1 MLFHS
6 TNYNSPQVDFISAI
20 LQGQASDKGLYMPNE
35 IPKLKSSVISSLS
48 NLSFQEI
55 AIEIL
60 GTIIGDAIPQNKL
73 KEIILRAL
81 NFDVPIKKFNHNN
94 YICFLDRGPTYSF
107 KDFGARILACLLEY
121 ILEKEEKNII
131 ILTATSGDTGSA
143 VAHAFHQMNNIQ
155 VLVLYPKNEISL
167 RQRKQMNTLGGNVT
181 TIGIEGKFD
190 DCQKLV
196 KQAFADRDLETFNLS
211 SANSINFGRL
221 LPQSIYYFYSYSQI
235 VESSKEKVIFSVPCG
250 NFGNLTGGLLAK
262 RMGLPIEQ
270 FIAAVNEN
278 DEFPKFLQTGNYI
291 KVEPSKE
298 CISNAMNVGHPS
310 NLARIFDLYKGHIN
324 NDGTI
329 LKKPNLNAMRSD
341 IISYS
346 IQDSETKD
354 IIIKFYQRFNQII
367 EPHGA
372 VGWAALK
379 KYRSQFP
386 QSHSNKAISF
396 ETADPAKFSEEIQG
410 LINIEPSI
418 PIMLKETLNKEE
430 IIIPN
435 RIISYRDFK
444 EFLQN
449 KYIE

>member
-6 TNYNSPQVDFISAI
+6 TNYKSPEVDFISAI
-20 LQGQASDKGLYMPNE
+20 LQGQASDKGLYMPNT
-35 IPKLKSSVISSLS
+35 IPIFKSSFISSIS
-48 NLSFQEI
+48 QLSFQEI
-55 AIEIL
+55 AVKIL
-60 GTIIGDAIPQNKL
+60 KSIIGDDIPHHKL
-73 KEIILRAL
+73 KEITLKAL
-81 NFDVPIKKFNHNN
+81 NFEVPIKEFSQNN

-107 KDFGARILACLLEY
+107 KDFGARILARLLEY
-121 ILEKEEKNII
+121 ISEKEGKNII

-143 VAHAFHQMNNIQ
+143 VAQAFHQMNNIQ

-167 RQRKQMNTLGGNVT
+167 RQRKQMTTLGGNVT

-190 DCQKLV
+190 DCQRLV
-196 KQAFADRDLETFNLS
+196 KRAFVDRDLEVLNLS

-221 LPQSIYYFYSYSQI
+221 LPQSIYYFYSYSRI
-235 VESSKEKVIFSVPCG
+235 VESRNEKVIFSIPCG

-262 RMGLPIEQ
+262 RMGLPIEH
-270 FIAAVNEN
+270 FVAAVNEN
-278 DEFPKFLQTGNYI
+278 DEFPKFLQTGTYQ

-324 NDGTI
+324 SDGTI
-329 LKKPNLNAMRSD
+329 LKKPNLTAMKHHIS
-341 IISYS
+341 SYS
-346 IQDSETKD
+346 IRDSETKET
-354 IIIKFYQRFNQII
+354 IIKFYQDFNKII

-379 KYRSQFP
+379 KYRNATP
-386 QSHSNKAISF
+386 QSYSKKAISF
-396 ETADPAKFSEEIQG
+396 ETADPAKFSEEIQA
-410 LINIEPSI
+410 LINVEPSI
-418 PIMLKETLNKEE
+418 PLMLKETLNKEE
-430 IIIPN
+430 IIIPD

-444 EFLQN
+444 EFLHN